1 MNRETSD
8 ARSAAIDTIAASPAS
23 KMDSPPPEPS
33 GDLSRLGFLS
43 QLCLSARSVE
53 RALYEAC
60 RFSALWSPCDFSLSH
75 EQARVCIGA
84 RLAPPGERGASAAEF
99 LLLWLRLSERVAGA
113 ALAPE
118 SLRAP
123 AEDCPGLH
131 ELFACPIIAS
141 VDELALYLHSADVQR
156 ENPAAD
162 ERLFRV
168 LLQHAEERLLD
179 LHHTQSVS
187 ERLFRALLALDD
199 SADSRAEALAT
210 RLGLGVRTLHRRLR
224 AEGTSYRKV
233 LTSFQMQRCVERLAS
248 PSASAKQ
255 VAFALG
261 FSDPASFYRAF
272 KRWTGHT
279 VSEYRMLR
287 GNYAAGTNGLAQ
299 THGRW
304 TERPPSATART

>member
-1 MNRETSD
+1 MKTDTSD
-8 ARSAAIDTIAASPAS
+8 AGSATIDTIAATPAR
-23 KMDSPPPEPS
+23 KLDSVPAEVA

-43 QLCLSARSVE
+43 QLCLAASSVE
-53 RALYEAC
+53 RALHAAC
-60 RFSALWSPCDFSLSH
+60 RFSALWTSCDFSLSP
-75 EQARVCIGA
+75 ERDRVSVSA
-84 RLAPPGERGASAAEF
+84 RLAAREPSVHGSESAQEL
-99 LLLWLRLSERVAGA
+99 LLLWLRLAQRVAGVPI
-113 ALAPE
+113 APE

-123 AEDCPGLH
+123 SESCAALQALFDCP
-131 ELFACPIIAS
+131 IKAS
-141 VDELALYLHSADVQR
+141 SDQVALYLHGVDMRR

-168 LLQHAEERLLD
+168 LVQHAEERLLD
-179 LHHTQSVS
+179 QLHTQSVS
-187 ERLFRALLALDD
+187 ERLSRALLQLDD
-199 SADSRAEALAT
+199 SADSRAEALAA

-233 LTSFQMQRCVERLAS
+233 LTSFQMRRCIERLAS

-287 GNYAAGTNGLAQ
+287 GSYHERPSSSSAQ
-299 THGRW
+299 TH
-304 TERPPSATART
+304 ER

>member
-1 MNRETSD
+1 MTRETSD
-8 ARSAAIDTIAASPAS
+8 ANRSTIDTIAATPARRL
-23 KMDSPPPEPS
+23 DSGPAEII

-43 QLCLSARSVE
+43 QLCLAASSVE
-53 RALYEAC
+53 RALQEAC
-60 RFSALWSPCDFSLSH
+60 RFSALWSRYDFSLAH
-75 EQARVCIGA
+75 ERERVSVSA
-84 RLAPPGERGASAAEF
+84 RLTQRTSAAAGGESAGEL
-99 LLLWLRLSERVAGA
+99 LLLWLRLAEGVAGVR
-113 ALAPE
+113 LVPE
-118 SLRAP
+118 SVRAP
-123 AEDCPGLH
+123 ADDCAELH
-131 ELFACPIIAS
+131 ALLGCPIVAS
-141 VDELALYLHSADVQR
+141 ADQLALLLHAADAKR

-179 LHHTQSVS
+179 QLHTQSIS
-187 ERLFRALLALDD
+187 ERLSRALLQLDD
-199 SADSRAEALAT
+199 SADSRAEALAS

-233 LTSFQMQRCVERLAS
+233 LTSFQMRRCIERLAS

-279 VSEYRMLR
+279 VSEYRTLR
-287 GNYAAGTNGLAQ
+287 GAFAERTAQ
-299 THGRW
+299 AQRPTHDR
-304 TERPPSATART
+304 